1 MMQEPKTK
9 QSSSSA
15 NFVRDD
21 QRIPA
26 DWIPIEEAGLR
37 EPSRE
42 DKDTF
47 SLRMNNEQY
56 LYDLW
61 RTFAGL
67 VPVTKN
73 GETFLKKSQHVT
85 PIMSFQGAAEL
96 IGFIKS
102 QTTSSVSLSKTH
114 DQEMKSVFDNLM
126 RSIRRELTV
135 HKEKYG
141 ITNSQRLMVYS
152 EIESYLF
159 HQLKRAVDGHE
170 ASNIITQIQEQ
181 RGEHSVTQNT
191 EKKSRWFGGGS
202 KR

>member
-1 MMQEPKTK
+1 MMTQTIQQQEKRT
-9 QSSSSA
+9 SS
-15 NFVRDD
+15 FVRDD
-21 QRIPA
+21 NSVPK
-26 DWIPIEEAGLR
+26 DWIPIQEAGLR

-42 DKDTF
+42 DRDTF
-47 SLRMNNEQY
+47 SMRMNNEQY

-73 GETFLKKSQHVT
+73 GETYLKKASHLQ
-85 PIMSFQGAAEL
+85 PLMSFQGASEL

-102 QTTSSVSLSKTH
+102 QTTSAVSLSKTH
-114 DQEMKSVFDNLM
+114 DDEMKSVFENLM
-126 RSIRRELTV
+126 RSIRRELTIN
-135 HKEKYG
+135 KDKYN
-141 ITNSQRLMVYS
+141 ISNAQRMMVYS

-159 HQLKRAVDGHE
+159 HQLKRAVNGHE

-181 RGEHSVTQNT
+181 RGEHSVTETT
-191 EKKSRWFGGGS
+191 EKKKRSWLGGN